1 MVMIEINSQIL
12 QLMKEGHS
20 LNQIRENLTLSDKMF
35 LSALKEIRSNY
46 HNFTKKYVDDG
57 TVFYLPETPKLI
69 LPPNKIELVSTK
81 DTFRAIFISDLH
93 CGNKRQRLDLLHVV
107 YEYAIKNN
115 IFVIINTGD
124 VLENIYSIP
133 PSELKQKT
141 VEGQM
146 NSLIR
151 NHPYAP
157 NIINLILYG
166 NHDYKALTDQG
177 IDVASIIEQE
187 RYDLVSL
194 GYGEAFIKTK
204 KDEIGLQHNIGPG
217 RHTSLP
223 EGPRV
228 IFKGHSHKMKYNLK
242 KGQAVINVPALSDAT
257 PESYE
262 YPHSKGF
269 LDVEITFKED
279 DKMDKV
285 YIKQFVVEKQP
296 TIASEFTLALRRKE
310 YK

>member
-1 MVMIEINSQIL
+1 MVVIEINSQIL

-20 LNQIRENLTLSDKMF
+20 LNQIRETLTLSDKMF

-141 VEGQM
+141 IEGQM

>member
-1 MVMIEINSQIL
+1 
-12 QLMKEGHS
+12 MKLVVIS
-20 LNQIRENLTLSDKMF
+20 KAQSD
-35 LSALKEIRSNY
+35 
-46 HNFTKKYVDDG
+46 
-57 TVFYLPETPKLI
+57 
-69 LPPNKIELVSTK
+69 
-81 DTFRAIFISDLH
+81 
-93 CGNKRQRLDLLHVV
+93 
-107 YEYAIKNN
+107 
-115 IFVIINTGD
+115 
-124 VLENIYSIP
+124 LENILNKYAQVTHYRPDDDFCLDNFDACAILGGTEEEPISLSIDNR
-133 PSELKQKT
+133 LK
-141 VEGQM
+141 
-146 NSLIR
+146 L
-151 NHPYAP
+151 
-157 NIINLILYG
+157 
-166 NHDYKALTDQG
+166 
-177 IDVASIIEQE
+177 
-187 RYDLVSL
+187 
-194 GYGEAFIKTK
+194 EAFIKTK

>member
-1 MVMIEINSQIL
+1 MREISTEVLKQISTGL
-12 QLMKEGHS
+12 S
-20 LNQIRENLTLSDKMF
+20 LNEVKNNLNLPDKMF

-46 HNFTKKYVDDG
+46 PNFTKKYADNG
-57 TVFYLPETPKLI
+57 TVFYLPEEPKLI
-69 LPPNKIELVSTK
+69 LPPNKLELISTK

-93 CGNKRQRLDLLHVV
+93 CGNKREKLYLLNLV

-115 IFVIINTGD
+115 IYIIINTGD

-133 PSELKQKT
+133 LSELKQKT
-141 VEGQM
+141 VEGQI

-177 IDVASIIEQE
+177 IDVAAIIEQE

-194 GYGEAFIKTK
+194 GYGEAFVKTK
-204 KDEIGLQHNIGPG
+204 EDEIGLQHNIGHG
-217 RHTSLP
+217 RHTPLP

-242 KGQAVINVPALSDAT
+242 KGQAVINVPALSDAN
-257 PESYE
+257 PESYD

-269 LDVEITFKED
+269 LDVEISFKED
-279 DKMDKV
+279 NKFDKV
-285 YIKQFVVEKQP
+285 YIKQFVVDRQP

>member
-20 LNQIRENLTLSDKMF
+20 LNQIREILTLSDKMF

>member
-1 MVMIEINSQIL
+1 MREISSL
-12 QLMKEGHS
+12 VLKEISTGLS
-20 LNQIRENLTLSDKMF
+20 LNEVKNNLNLPDKMF

-46 HNFTKKYVDDG
+46 QNFTKKYADNG
-57 TVFYLPETPKLI
+57 TVFYLLEEPKLV
-69 LPPNKIELVSTK
+69 LPPNKIELISTK
-81 DTFRAIFISDLH
+81 NTFRAIFISDLH
-93 CGNKRQRLDLLHVV
+93 CGNKRERLYLLNMV

-115 IFVIINTGD
+115 IYVIVNTGD

-133 PSELKQKT
+133 VSELKQKT
-141 VEGQM
+141 VEGQI

-204 KDEIGLQHNIGPG
+204 EDEIGLQHNIGHG
-217 RHTSLP
+217 RHTPLP

-242 KGQAVINVPALSDAT
+242 KGQAVINVPALSDAN
-257 PESYE
+257 PESYD

-279 DKMDKV
+279 NKFDKV

>member
-20 LNQIRENLTLSDKMF
+20 LSQIREILTLSDKMF

>member
-1 MVMIEINSQIL
+1 MREISSL
-12 QLMKEGHS
+12 VLKEISTGLS
-20 LNQIRENLTLSDKMF
+20 LNEVKKNLNLPDKMF

-46 HNFTKKYVDDG
+46 QNFTKKYADNG
-57 TVFYLPETPKLI
+57 TVFYLPEEPKLV
-69 LPPNKIELVSTK
+69 LPPNKIELISTK
-81 DTFRAIFISDLH
+81 NTFRAIFISDLH
-93 CGNKRQRLDLLHVV
+93 CGNKRERLYLLNMV

-115 IFVIINTGD
+115 IYVIVNTGD

-133 PSELKQKT
+133 VSELKQKT
-141 VEGQM
+141 VEGQI

-204 KDEIGLQHNIGPG
+204 EDEIGLQHNIGHG
-217 RHTSLP
+217 RHTPLP

-242 KGQAVINVPALSDAT
+242 KGQAVINVPALSDAN
-257 PESYE
+257 PESYD

-279 DKMDKV
+279 NKFDKV
-285 YIKQFVVEKQP
+285 YIKQFVVDKQP

>member
-1 MVMIEINSQIL
+1 MREISTEVLKQISTGL
-12 QLMKEGHS
+12 S
-20 LNQIRENLTLSDKMF
+20 LNDVKNNLNLPDKMF

-46 HNFTKKYVDDG
+46 PNFTKKYADNG
-57 TVFYLPETPKLI
+57 TVFYLPEEPKLI
-69 LPPNKIELVSTK
+69 LPPNKLELISTK

-93 CGNKRQRLDLLHVV
+93 CGNKREKLYLLNLV

-115 IFVIINTGD
+115 IYIIINTGD

-133 PSELKQKT
+133 LSELKQKT
-141 VEGQM
+141 VEGQI

-166 NHDYKALTDQG
+166 NHDYKALIDQG
-177 IDVASIIEQE
+177 IDVAAIIEQE

-194 GYGEAFIKTK
+194 GYGEAFVKTK
-204 KDEIGLQHNIGPG
+204 EDEIGLQHNIGHG
-217 RHTSLP
+217 RHTPLP

-242 KGQAVINVPALSDAT
+242 KGQAVINVPALSDAN
-257 PESYE
+257 PESYD

-279 DKMDKV
+279 NKFDKV
-285 YIKQFVVEKQP
+285 YIKQFVVDRQP

>member
-12 QLMKEGHS
+12 KLMKEGHS
-20 LNQIRENLTLSDKMF
+20 LNQIRETLTLSDKMF

>member
-12 QLMKEGHS
+12 KLMKEGHS
-20 LNQIRENLTLSDKMF
+20 LNQIRETLTLSDKMF

-57 TVFYLPETPKLI
+57 TVFYLPENPKLI

>member
-1 MVMIEINSQIL
+1 MREISTSIL
-12 QLMKEGHS
+12 NEMKTGLS
-20 LNQIRENLTLSDKMF
+20 LNDIKSKLNLPDKMF

-46 HNFTKKYVDDG
+46 QNFTKKYTDNG
-57 TVFYLPETPKLI
+57 TVFYLPEEPKLI
-69 LPPNKIELVSTK
+69 LPPNKIELISTK

-93 CGNKRQRLDLLHVV
+93 CGNKREKLYLLNLV

-133 PSELKQKT
+133 VSELKQKT
-141 VEGQM
+141 VEGQI

-177 IDVASIIEQE
+177 IDVAAIIEQE

-204 KDEIGLQHNIGPG
+204 EDEIGLQHNIGHG
-217 RHTSLP
+217 RHTPLP

-242 KGQAVINVPALSDAT
+242 KGQAVINVPALSDAN
-257 PESYE
+257 PESYD

-279 DKMDKV
+279 NKFDKV
-285 YIKQFVVEKQP
+285 YIKQFVVDRQP

>member
-1 MVMIEINSQIL
+1 MREISSLVFNQMTTGL
-12 QLMKEGHS
+12 S
-20 LNQIRENLTLSDKMF
+20 LNEIKTNLNLPDKMF

-46 HNFTKKYVDDG
+46 QNFTKKYTDNG
-57 TVFYLPETPKLI
+57 TVFYLPEEPKLV
-69 LPPNKIELVSTK
+69 LPPNKIELISTK

-93 CGNKRQRLDLLHVV
+93 CGNKRQRLDLLNVV
-107 YEYAIKNN
+107 YEYAIKHN
-115 IFVIINTGD
+115 IYVIVNTGD

-133 PSELKQKT
+133 VSELKQKT
-141 VEGQM
+141 VEGQI
-146 NSLIR
+146 NSLVR

-157 NIINLILYG
+157 NITNLILYG

-204 KDEIGLQHNIGPG
+204 EDEIGLQHNIGHG
-217 RHTSLP
+217 RHTALP

-242 KGQAVINVPALSDAT
+242 KGQAVINVPALSDAN

-279 DKMDKV
+279 NKFDKV
-285 YIKQFVVEKQP
+285 YIKQFVVDKQP